1 MMQHDRANEAWVN
14 GPLRPSFDNSRD
26 AILLLES
33 ILHQMSDA
41 VIVADKEHHFLIF
54 NPAAERMFGIGA
66 TDTRA
71 ESWSRI
77 YGLYLSDQATRF
89 PANDLPLARAIRG
102 EEVDNV
108 EMFVRHDKTPEG
120 VWVRVSGRPLRD
132 AAGELS
138 GGMIVCRDISESKKE
153 DIF

>member
-1 MMQHDRANEAWVN
+1 MMQHDRANEASVI
-14 GPLRPSFDNSRD
+14 GPLRLSFENSRD

-54 NPAAERMFGIGA
+54 NRAAERMFGVGP

-77 YGLYLSDQATRF
+77 YGLYLSDEGTRF
-89 PANDLPLARAIRG
+89 PAQDLPLARAIRG
-102 EEVDNV
+102 EEVEDV
-108 EMFVRHDKTPEG
+108 EMFVRHDKKPDG
-120 VWVRVSGRPLRD
+120 
-132 AAGELS
+132 
-138 GGMIVCRDISESKKE
+138 I
-153 DIF
+153 